1 MDSICDI
8 LKNKG
13 INGIVY
19 GASLRLAFSSSSDME
34 TFVDHLQ
41 QSGIIV
47 DANDKYVLIKTNW
60 VSDINQLDI
69 LSGAIMR
76 YTN

>member
-1 MDSICDI
+1 MHNLGIVSDYINSNSIYTALTNKMDSICDI

-34 TFVDHLQ
+34 TFVDHL
-41 QSGIIV
+41 
-47 DANDKYVLIKTNW
+47 
-60 VSDINQLDI
+60 
-69 LSGAIMR
+69 
-76 YTN
+76 